1 MKLYVW
7 SDHHYFHKNIIKYQ
21 NRPFECSF
29 KGMIDNAKLMYNNHK
44 NIVKKNDI
52 VLYLGDFALIKDYTK
67 NFISEMF
74 KSLPGYKFLIRG
86 NHDRRNNDFYKNLG
100 FIDIFDYLI
109 INKFFICHYP
119 IDSNTPNIYKQ
130 IFLNTNCNIIIHGH
144 LHANNPINDI
154 KIDKYNTIEHI
165 NVCVDYKN
173 NNYLP
178 IEFKDKCLINYF
190 KKYLREN
197 I

>member
-1 MKLYVW
+1 MKLYIW

-29 KGMIDNAKLMYNNHK
+29 KGMIENAKLMFNNHK
-44 NIVKKNDI
+44 NIIKKDDI
-52 VLYLGDFALIKDYTK
+52 ILYLCDLALIKEYIKPYVID
-67 NFISEMF
+67 MF
-74 KSLPGYKFLIRG
+74 RQLPGYKFLIKG
-86 NHDRRNNDFYKNLG
+86 NHDTRDNKFYKKLG
-100 FIDIFDYLI
+100 FIDIFNYLI

-119 IDSNTPNIYKQ
+119 IDINTPNYYKTA
-130 IFLNTNCNIIIHGH
+130 FLNSNCEIIIHGH
-144 LHANNPINDI
+144 THNTPIYYNDDI
-154 KIDKYNTIEHI
+154 KRI

-190 KKYLREN
+190 KKYIKEN
-197 I
+197 QI